1 MISSAYLDRNEM
13 SKFDLFLAVMLG
25 LIVYYLMYISSQ
37 QLWINL
43 TFGETYSGIINDQY
57 FFYVN

>member
-13 SKFDLFLAVMLG
+13 SKLDLFLAVMLG

-37 QLWINL
+37 QLWTTL